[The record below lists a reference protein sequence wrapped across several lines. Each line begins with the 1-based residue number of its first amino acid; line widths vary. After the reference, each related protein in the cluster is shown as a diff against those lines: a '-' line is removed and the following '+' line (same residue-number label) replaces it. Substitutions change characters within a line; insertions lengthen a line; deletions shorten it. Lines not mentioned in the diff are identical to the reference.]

1 MIRIAIV
8 EDDPAD
14 SGTLTALLTRYGKD
28 NGVEFDYAVFG
39 DPVMFLERYTSDY
52 EIVFLDIEMPGLDG
66 MKTAQKLREK
76 DETAVLI
83 FITRM
88 AQFAVQ
94 GYRVNAL
101 DFIVKPANYYTLSL
115 TMKNAL
121 TAAERASRENVLIPL
136 RSGIERLSAKDI
148 FYIEV
153 RRHTLVY
160 HTTRGDYER
169 YGALKKVESEFKKLK
184 FTKCNSCF
192 LVNPRHVKRIRD
204 YTVTVGDDE
213 LLISHPRKKEFMND
227 LVDYFKEE

>member
-1 MIRIAIV
+1 M

-14 SGTLTALLTRYGKD
+14 SGALSALLTRYGRE
-28 NGVEFDYAVFG
+28 NGADLDVAVFH
-39 DPVMFLERYTSDY
+39 DPVMFLERYAANY
-52 EIVFLDIEMPGLDG
+52 EIVFLDIEMPELDG
-66 MKTAQKLREK
+66 MKAAQKLRAK
-76 DETAVLI
+76 DETAVLV
-83 FITRM
+83 FVTRM

-121 TAAERASRENVLIPL
+121 ASVERAARENVLIPL
-136 RSGIERLSAKDI
+136 RGGIERLSAKNI
-148 FYIEV
+148 LYVEV
-153 RRHTLVY
+153 RKHTLVY

-169 YGALKKVESEFKKLK
+169 YGALKSVESELKKLK

-204 YTVTVGDDE
+204 YTVIVGDDE
-213 LLISHPRKKEFMND
+213 LLISHPRKKDFMND
-227 LVDYFKEE
+227 LIDYFKEE